1 MGCAGGGREVHRR
14 SRFSGEDG
22 RLLPAGEMGAGGSRR
37 ASEVSRRMHRAAPLT
52 KVPNQGP

>member
-1 MGCAGGGREVHRR
+1 MAWARGGVHRR
-14 SRFSGEDG
+14 SRLFSGEDG